1 MSQTETGS
9 IIEIKTNQS
18 GNEDRIRTVVDLKM
32 IIHARGYNIVISITT
47 LADVSLKRDLGNSAS
62 LPTK

>member
-1 MSQTETGS
+1 MQRKMSQTETGS
-9 IIEIKTNQS
+9 IIEIKT
-18 GNEDRIRTVVDLKM
+18 RTVVDLKM
-32 IIHARGYNIVISITT
+32 ISHAIGYNIVTSITT